1 MNFCVYVCESECLLL
16 QVREIEQEGYTEPET
31 AQKKDTKQTAAVDLS
46 KRLKDFR
53 SLNDAASLKAL
64 EEWRKRKMERARQRQ
79 LKKNGTTS
87 SQP

>member
-1 MNFCVYVCESECLLL
+1 VCESECLLL

-53 SLNDAASLKAL
+53 SLNDAASLKGFPLFSLHTFLNHNHFLFAN
-64 EEWRKRKMERARQRQ
+64 
-79 LKKNGTTS
+79 KNVHAHYFPIS
-87 SQP
+87 

>member
-1 MNFCVYVCESECLLL
+1 MLPLELIKR
-16 QVREIEQEGYTEPET
+16 VREIEQEGYTEPET

-64 EEWRKRKMERARQRQ
+64 EEWRKRKIERARQRQ
-79 LKKNGTTS
+79 LEKNGTTS
-87 SQP
+87 SQS